1 MTNRIHPKAYALE
14 SPKSNVSTT
23 VDSQS
28 PPTPPAPPVT
38 LTVWRKSLLF
48 NCKGFTVF
56 DAEGNLVFRVDKYDR
71 IQQGRDHPNG
81 RRRKSPPHNP
91 TKDYNLT
98 NYYGALLNRES
109 DYKLSLGKHWEIY
122 DGEESA
128 NPRFSVKKHVNF
140 LQPKSLAQV
149 IRCDGGSLVYEVE
162 GSYTQRCCALYDE
175 TRMAVVEIRRKEEV
189 GGVDLGLDV
198 FRLVVQPGFDA
209 ALAMAFVVLLEEMFG
224 SRSLVI

>member
-23 VDSQS
+23 LDSQS
-28 PPTPPAPPVT
+28 PPPPPAPPVT

-56 DAEGNLVFRVDKYDR
+56 DAEGNLIFRVDKYDR
-71 IQQGRDHPNG
+71 YSKGEIILMDAAGNPLLTI
-81 RRRKSPPHNP
+81 RRK
-91 TKDYNLT
+91 
-98 NYYGALLNRES
+98 
-109 DYKLSLGKHWEIY
+109 KLSLGKHWEIY

-140 LQPKSLAQV
+140 LQPKSMAQV
-149 IRCDGGSLVYEVE
+149 IRCDGGLVYEVE
-162 GSYTQRCCALYDE
+162 GSYAQRCCALYDE
-175 TRMAVVEIRRKEEV
+175 TRMAVAEIRRKEEV

-209 ALAMAFVVLLEEMFG
+209 AVAMAFVVLLEEMFG
-224 SRSLVI
+224 SRSLVISPR